1 MEKEYILRVR
11 YGTGEANMITKEP
24 ELIDALQEFLKEY
37 GKSLP
42 DSKMY
47 GLPRILSAELLPLMS
62 RSKSL

>member
-1 MEKEYILRVR
+1 MEKEYVLRVK

>member
-1 MEKEYILRVR
+1 MEKEYVLRVR